1 MGLAIVKKVVWIG
14 KKYAPEILTYGGV
27 AAMIGGTVFAC
38 KQTPKAVAIVEDT
51 KKQLAVIKATEEEAA
66 NNNRL
71 VKRDGGLIS
80 YSQQD
85 FKKDITIAHVNN
97 IKALAKNYAVPGLM
111 LIGGTAMVLGG
122 HGIMRRRN
130 AVAIATLS
138 SVIDGFNRYRGNVI
152 KELGET
158 ADKHFRFGKG
168 QPDIVETVDAES
180 GEVTQEK
187 TSTDGFADFPED
199 DPRFFMFSKETSPD
213 FYKGNLLMDL
223 AQLRSFQ
230 NQCNDMLRIDGNLPV
245 NTIRK
250 LCGVKPIDEG
260 LDNGYVI
267 DGKGDGYVDFGIF
280 DRVTGE
286 PKAWVYECVKEGQGI
301 PVELNIDGNI
311 KGLLKRPR
319 NAR

>member
-1 MGLAIVKKVVWIG
+1 MGIALVKRVLWLG
-14 KKYAPEILTYGGV
+14 KKYAPEILTYGGLITMV
-27 AAMIGGTVFAC
+27 GGTVFAC
-38 KQTPKAVAIVEDT
+38 RQTPKAVEIVDDT
-51 KKQLAVIKATEEEAA
+51 KKQLAVIRETEKEASE
-66 NNNRL
+66 NNRQ
-71 VKRDGGLIS
+71 VNRNGGLIS
-80 YSQQD
+80 YSEQD

-97 IKALAKNYAVPGLM
+97 IKALAKTYAVPGLM
-111 LIGGTAMVLGG
+111 LIGGAAMVLGG
-122 HGIMRRRN
+122 HGILRKRN

-138 SVIDGFNRYRGNVI
+138 SVMEGFNKYRSNVI

-168 QPDIVETVDAES
+168 LPDVIETVDAES

-187 TSTDGFADFPED
+187 TSTDGFAEFPED

-223 AQLRSFQ
+223 AQLRTFQ
-230 NQCNDMLRIDGNLPV
+230 NHSNDILHLDGNIVV
-245 NTIRK
+245 NQIRK
-250 LCGVKPIDEG
+250 ICGVKPIDEG
-260 LDNGYVI
+260 IDNGYVL
-267 DGKGDGYVDFGIF
+267 DGDGDGYVDFNLF

-301 PVELNIDGNI
+301 PIELNIDGNI

>member
-1 MGLAIVKKVVWIG
+1 MGIAIVKKVIWIG

-38 KQTPKAVAIVEDT
+38 KQTPKAVEIVEGT
-51 KKQLAVIKATEEEAA
+51 KKQLSVIKATEEEAA
-66 NNNRL
+66 QNNRL

-80 YSQQD
+80 YSPQD
-85 FKKDITIAHVNN
+85 YKKDITIAHVNN

-111 LIGGTAMVLGG
+111 LIGGAAMVLGG
-122 HGIMRRRN
+122 HGILRKRN

-138 SVIDGFNRYRGNVI
+138 SVMEGFNKYRSNVI

-168 QPDIVETVDAES
+168 TPDVIETVDAES

-187 TSTDGFADFPED
+187 TSTDGFADFPDD
-199 DPRFFMFSKETSPD
+199 DPRFFMFSKETAPD

-230 NQCNDMLRIDGNLPV
+230 NLSTDELRIYGNINV
-245 NTIRK
+245 NRIRQI
-250 LCGVKPIDEG
+250 CGVKPIDEG
-260 LDNGYVI
+260 LDNGYVV
-267 DGKGDGYVDFGIF
+267 DGNGDGYVDFGIF

-286 PKAWVYECVKEGQGI
+286 PKAWVYDCVKEGQGI

>member
-1 MGLAIVKKVVWIG
+1 MGIALVKRVIWIG
-14 KKYAPEILTYGGV
+14 KKYAPEILTYGGTIC
-27 AAMIGGTVFAC
+27 MLGGTVLAC

-51 KKQLAVIKATEEEAA
+51 KKNLAVIKATEEEAA
-66 NNNRL
+66 QNNRQ
-71 VKRDGGLIS
+71 VNRNGALIS
-80 YSQQD
+80 YSTQD

-122 HGIMRRRN
+122 HGILRKRN

-138 SVIDGFNRYRGNVI
+138 SVMEGFNKYRSNVI

-158 ADKHFRFGKG
+158 ADRHFRFGKG
-168 QPDIVETVDAES
+168 EPDVVETVDAES
-180 GEVTQEK
+180 GEVTHEK

-199 DPRFFMFSKETSPD
+199 DPRFFMFSRETSPD

-230 NQCNDMLRIDGNLPV
+230 NHCNDLLRMDGNLPV
-245 NTIRK
+245 NTIRRI
-250 LCGVKPIDEG
+250 CGVKPIDEG
-260 LDNGYVI
+260 LDNGYVM
-267 DGKGDGYVDFGIF
+267 DGNGDGYVDFNIF

-301 PVELNIDGNI
+301 PIELNIDGNI

>member
-1 MGLAIVKKVVWIG
+1 MGIAIVKKVVWIG
-14 KKYAPEILTYGGV
+14 KKYAPEILTYGGLV
-27 AAMIGGTVFAC
+27 AMVGGTVFAC

-51 KKQLAVIKATEEEAA
+51 KKQLTVIKATEEEAA

-85 FKKDITIAHVNN
+85 YKKDLTIAHVNN
-97 IKALAKNYAVPGLM
+97 VKALAKTYAVPGLM
-111 LIGGTAMVLGG
+111 LLGGAAMVLGG
-122 HGIMRRRN
+122 HGILRKRN

-138 SVIDGFNRYRGNVI
+138 SVMEGFNKYRSNVI

-158 ADKHFRFGKG
+158 ADRHFRFGKG
-168 QPDIVETVDAES
+168 TPDVIETVDAES

-199 DPRFFMFSKETSPD
+199 DPRFFMFSKETAPD

-223 AQLRSFQ
+223 SQLRTFQ
-230 NQCNDMLRIDGNLPV
+230 NHCNDILRMDGNIVV
-245 NTIRK
+245 NQIRK
-250 LCGVKPIDEG
+250 ICGVKPIDEG
-260 LDNGYVI
+260 IDNGYVI
-267 DGKGDGYVDFGIF
+267 DGDGDGYVDFGIF

-301 PVELNIDGNI
+301 PIELNIDGNI

>member
-1 MGLAIVKKVVWIG
+1 MGVAIVKRVVWLG
-14 KKYAPEILTYGGV
+14 RKFAPEILTYGGL

-38 KQTPKAVAIVEDT
+38 KQTPKAVEIVEDT

-66 NNNRL
+66 QNNRL
-71 VKRDGGLIS
+71 VKRGDGLIS
-80 YSQQD
+80 YSAQD

-97 IKALAKNYAVPGLM
+97 VKALAKNYAVPAVL

-122 HGIMRRRN
+122 HGILRKRN

-138 SVIDGFNRYRGNVI
+138 SVMEGFNKYRSNVI

-168 QPDIVETVDAES
+168 TPDVIETVDAET
-180 GEVTQEK
+180 GAVTQEK
-187 TSTDGFADFPED
+187 TSTDGFSEFPED
-199 DPRFFMFSKETSPD
+199 DPRFFMFSKETAPD
-213 FYKGNLLMDL
+213 YYKGNLLMDL
-223 AQLRSFQ
+223 SQLKAFQ
-230 NQCNDMLRIDGNLPV
+230 GMATDELRIYGNINV
-245 NTIRK
+245 NRIRQI
-250 LCGVKPIDEG
+250 CGVKPIDEG
-260 LDNGYVI
+260 LDNGYVV
-267 DGKGDGYVDFGIF
+267 DGDGDGYVDFGIF

-286 PKAWVYECVKEGQGI
+286 PLSWVYECVKEGQGI

>member
-1 MGLAIVKKVVWIG
+1 MSMAILKKALWIG
-14 KKYAPEILTYGGV
+14 KKYAPEILTYGGL
-27 AAMIGGTVFAC
+27 AAMGVGTVFAC
-38 KQTPKAVAIVEDT
+38 KQTPKAVTIVEDT

-97 IKALAKNYAVPGLM
+97 IKALAKTYAVPGLM

-122 HGIMRRRN
+122 HGILRKRN

-138 SVIDGFNRYRGNVI
+138 SVIEGFNKYRGNVI

-168 QPDIVETVDAES
+168 TPDVIETVDAES

-187 TSTDGFADFPED
+187 SSTDGFAEFPED
-199 DPRFFMFSKETSPD
+199 DPRFFIYSKETSPD

-223 AQLRSFQ
+223 ANLRSFQ
-230 NQCNDMLRIDGNLPV
+230 NHADDILHIEGNISVNRIRQ
-245 NTIRK
+245 I
-250 LCGVKPIDEG
+250 CGVKAIDEG
-260 LDNGYVI
+260 LDNGYVV
-267 DGKGDGYVDFGIF
+267 DGNGDGYVDFGIF

-286 PKAWVYECVKEGQGI
+286 PLPWVYECVKEGQGI

>member
-1 MGLAIVKKVVWIG
+1 MGIAIVKRVVWLG
-14 KKYAPEILTYGGV
+14 KKFAPEILTYGGV

-38 KQTPKAVAIVEDT
+38 KQTPKAVEIVADT

-66 NNNRL
+66 QNNRQ

-97 IKALAKNYAVPGLM
+97 IKALAKNYAVPAVL

-122 HGIMRRRN
+122 HGILRKRN

-138 SVIDGFNRYRGNVI
+138 SVMEGFNKYRSNVI

-168 QPDIVETVDAES
+168 TPDVIETVDAES

-187 TSTDGFADFPED
+187 TSTCGFSDFPED
-199 DPRFFMFSKETSPD
+199 DPRFFMFSKETAPD
-213 FYKGNLLMDL
+213 YYKGNLLMDL

-230 NQCNDMLRIDGNLPV
+230 GMATDELRMNGYLPV
-245 NTIRK
+245 NRIRQI
-250 LCGVKPIDEG
+250 CGVRPIDEG
-260 LDNGYVI
+260 LDNGYVV
-267 DGKGDGYVDFGIF
+267 DGDGDGYVDFNIF

-311 KGLLKRPR
+311 KGMLKRPR
-319 NAR
+319 NSR

>member
-1 MGLAIVKKVVWIG
+1 MGIAIVKKVIWVG

-38 KQTPKAVAIVEDT
+38 KQTPKAVEIVEDT
-51 KKQLAVIKATEEEAA
+51 KKQLSVIKATEEEAA
-66 NNNRL
+66 QNNRL

-80 YSQQD
+80 YSPQD
-85 FKKDITIAHVNN
+85 YKKDITIAHVNN

-111 LIGGTAMVLGG
+111 LIGGAAMVLGG
-122 HGIMRRRN
+122 HGILRKRN

-138 SVIDGFNRYRGNVI
+138 SVMEGFNKYRSNVI

-168 QPDIVETVDAES
+168 TPDVIETVDAES

-187 TSTDGFADFPED
+187 TSTDGFADFPDD
-199 DPRFFMFSKETSPD
+199 DPRFFMFSKETAPD

-230 NQCNDMLRIDGNLPV
+230 NLSTDELRIYGNINV
-245 NTIRK
+245 NRIRQI
-250 LCGVKPIDEG
+250 CGVKPIDEG
-260 LDNGYVI
+260 LDNGYVV
-267 DGKGDGYVDFGIF
+267 DGNGDGYVDFGIF

-286 PKAWVYECVKEGQGI
+286 PKAWVYDCVKEGQGI

>member
-1 MGLAIVKKVVWIG
+1 MGISIVKRVLWIG
-14 KKYAPEILTYGGV
+14 SKYAPEILTYGGLV
-27 AAMIGGTVFAC
+27 TMVGGTVFAC

-66 NNNRL
+66 ANDRK
-71 VKRDGGLIS
+71 VKRGDGLIS

-97 IKALAKNYAVPGLM
+97 IKALAKNYALPAVL
-111 LIGGTAMVLGG
+111 LIGGGAMVLGG
-122 HGIMRRRN
+122 HGILRKRN

-138 SVIDGFNRYRGNVI
+138 SVMEGFNRYRSNVI

-168 QPDIVETVDAES
+168 TPDVVETVDAET
-180 GEVTQEK
+180 GEVTKEK
-187 TSTDGFADFPED
+187 TSTDGFANFPED
-199 DPRFFMFSKETSPD
+199 DPRFFMFSKETAPD
-213 FYKGNLLMDL
+213 TYKGNLLMDL
-223 AQLRSFQ
+223 ASLRDFQ
-230 NQCNDMLRIDGNLPV
+230 NMSTDILRMDGNITV
-245 NTIRK
+245 NQIRK
-250 LCGVKPIDEG
+250 LCGVKPIDNG
-260 LDNGYVI
+260 LDNGYVL
-267 DGKGDGYVDFGIF
+267 DGEGDGYVDFNVF

-301 PVELNIDGNI
+301 PIELNIDGNI

>member
-1 MGLAIVKKVVWIG
+1 MGIAIVKKVIWVG
-14 KKYAPEILTYGGV
+14 KKYAPEILTYGGTIC
-27 AAMIGGTVFAC
+27 MLGGTVLAC

-51 KKQLAVIKATEEEAA
+51 KKQLEVIKATEEEAA
-66 NNNRL
+66 QNNRL

-85 FKKDITIAHVNN
+85 YKKDIMIAHVNN

-111 LIGGTAMVLGG
+111 LIGGAAMVLGG
-122 HGIMRRRN
+122 HGILRKRN

-138 SVIDGFNRYRGNVI
+138 SVMEGFNKYRSNVI

-168 QPDIVETVDAES
+168 TPDVIETVDAES

-187 TSTDGFADFPED
+187 TSTDGFADFPDD
-199 DPRFFMFSKETSPD
+199 DPRFFMFSKETAPD

-230 NQCNDMLRIDGNLPV
+230 NLATDELRIYGNINV
-245 NTIRK
+245 NRIRQI
-250 LCGVKPIDEG
+250 CGVKPIDEG
-260 LDNGYVI
+260 LDNGYVV
-267 DGKGDGYVDFGIF
+267 DGDGDGYVDFGIF

-286 PKAWVYECVKEGQGI
+286 PKAWVYDCVKEGQGI

>member
-1 MGLAIVKKVVWIG
+1 MGIAIVKKAIWIG

-27 AAMIGGTVFAC
+27 ICMVGGTVFAC
-38 KQTPKAVAIVEDT
+38 KQTPKAVEIIDDT

-66 NNNRL
+66 NN
-71 VKRDGGLIS
+71 GGQIQRKGALIS

-122 HGIMRRRN
+122 HGILRKRN

-138 SVIDGFNRYRGNVI
+138 SVMEGFNRYRSNVI

-168 QPDIVETVDAES
+168 TPDVIETVDAES

-187 TSTDGFADFPED
+187 ISADGFASFPDD

-223 AQLRSFQ
+223 AQLRTWQ
-230 NQCNDMLRIDGNLPV
+230 NMGTDILRMDGNVVV
-245 NTIRK
+245 NQIRK

-260 LDNGYVI
+260 IDNGWVV
-267 DGKGDGYVDFGIF
+267 DGNGDGYVDFGIF

>member
-1 MGLAIVKKVVWIG
+1 MGIAIVKKVIWVG

-38 KQTPKAVAIVEDT
+38 KQTPKAVEIVEDT
-51 KKQLAVIKATEEEAA
+51 KKQLSVIKATEEEASQ
-66 NNNRL
+66 NNRL

-80 YSQQD
+80 YSPQD
-85 FKKDITIAHVNN
+85 YKKDITIAHVNN

-111 LIGGTAMVLGG
+111 LIGGAAMVLGG
-122 HGIMRRRN
+122 HGILRKRN

-138 SVIDGFNRYRGNVI
+138 SVMEGFNKYRSNVI

-168 QPDIVETVDAES
+168 TPDVIETVDAES

-187 TSTDGFADFPED
+187 TSTDGFADFPDD
-199 DPRFFMFSKETSPD
+199 DPRFFMFSKETAPD

-230 NQCNDMLRIDGNLPV
+230 NLSTDELRIYGNINV
-245 NTIRK
+245 NRIRQI
-250 LCGVKPIDEG
+250 CGVKPIDEG
-260 LDNGYVI
+260 LDNGYVV
-267 DGKGDGYVDFGIF
+267 DGNGDGYVDFGIF

-286 PKAWVYECVKEGQGI
+286 PKAWVYDCVKEGQGI

>member
-1 MGLAIVKKVVWIG
+1 MGIAIVKKVLWAG

-27 AAMIGGTVFAC
+27 AVMIGGTVFAC
-38 KQTPKAVAIVEDT
+38 KQTPKAVEIVDDT
-51 KKQLAVIKATEEEAA
+51 KAQLKVIRETEEEAA
-66 NNNRL
+66 KNNRQ
-71 VKRDGGLIS
+71 VERNGAMIS
-80 YSQQD
+80 YSEQD
-85 FKKDITIAHVNN
+85 YKKDITIAHVNN
-97 IKALAKNYAVPGLM
+97 IKALAKTYAVPGLM
-111 LIGGTAMVLGG
+111 LIGGAAMVLGG
-122 HGIMRRRN
+122 HGILRKRN

-138 SVIDGFNRYRGNVI
+138 SVMEGFNRYRGNVI

-168 QPDIVETVDAES
+168 TPDVIETVNAET
-180 GEVTQEK
+180 GEVTREI
-187 TSTDGFADFPED
+187 TSPDGFTEFPEN
-199 DPRFFMFSKETSPD
+199 DPRFFIFSKETSPD

-223 AQLRSFQ
+223 ANLRSFQ
-230 NQCNDMLRIDGNLPV
+230 SHANEILRLDGNLPV

-250 LCGVKPIDEG
+250 ICGVKPIDEG

-267 DGKGDGYVDFGIF
+267 DGEGDGYVDFGIF
-280 DRVTGE
+280 DRITGE

-301 PVELNIDGNI
+301 PIELNIDGNI